1 MDEQELTR
9 LSLHLDGHHH
19 VIPPCVSPGVLV
31 SPLYL
36 DFS

>member
-1 MDEQELTR
+1 MAEQELTR
-9 LSLHLDGHHH
+9 LLLRLDGHRH

-31 SPLYL
+31 SPSYL